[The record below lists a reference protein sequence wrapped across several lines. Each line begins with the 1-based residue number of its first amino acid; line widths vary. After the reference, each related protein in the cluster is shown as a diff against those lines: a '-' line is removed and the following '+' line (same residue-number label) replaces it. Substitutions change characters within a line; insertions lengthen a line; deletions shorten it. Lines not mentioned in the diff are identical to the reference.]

1 MQHTDGWQL
10 QHKLSLLVLATELE
24 TCAPEESVTIRND
37 MKPLSV
43 WDLEREPQIDEKFAE
58 QLKEYMSVNVL
69 APLDPS

>member
-10 QHKLSLLVLATELE
+10 QHKSSLLVHATELE